1 MSLAS
6 LLFWLALMLV
16 LVVLNALFV
25 AAEYALVK
33 LRRTRVQE
41 LVDKGHRAARTVKY
55 LQDNIGTTIAG
66 TQLGITLMSLAL
78 GWVGENSIHELVKLV
93 FGMIPG
99 MSGFEPPAGLA
110 FGLSFVLLSML
121 HVILGEQVPK
131 SWSIR
136 IPEKTAL
143 FLAPAVRVWATVT
156 FPLIWVMNALAGVV
170 LRLLG
175 LKKAEEQEVHVHSA
189 DELEILIEA
198 SGKAGTLGKQESD
211 LLKRALELKEVTAKE
226 IMLPRARMDKISDSL
241 TLQEVLAV
249 VARTKHSKLP
259 VYRATEENII
269 GILNTRDLF
278 DWWHAA
284 QKTAAPS
291 GTPLGKDFRLSSFVR
306 QAHFV
311 PESLPAGALL
321 ELMRAKKIQMVIVV
335 DEFGGNAGLIT
346 LEDLVEQLVGE
357 IWDEYDTPT
366 PGIQKLAEARW
377 HLSGELTLLEVNK
390 ALGTDVTCSSCIT
403 IAGAVIESL
412 KRVPQVGDSVEIGGG
427 KFTVLEMNR
436 NAIAKLEA
444 VLLPP
449 PPPEPDTGWFGGTT
463 TD

>member
-1 MSLAS
+1 LSNQGARVLGVPISAAPDRKSGRPFQEANPMSLAS

-78 GWVGENSIHELVKLV
+78 GWVGESSIHELVKLV
-93 FGMIPG
+93 LGMIPG

-143 FLAPAVRVWATVT
+143 FLAPAVRVWAMVT

-170 LRLLG
+170 LRLFG
-175 LKKAEEQEVHVHSA
+175 LKQAEEQEVHVHSA

-198 SGKAGTLGKQESD
+198 SGKAGSLGKQESD

-226 IMLPRARMDKISDSL
+226 IMIPRARMDKISDSL

-249 VARTKHSKLP
+249 VSR
-259 VYRATEENII
+259 
-269 GILNTRDLF
+269 
-278 DWWHAA
+278 
-284 QKTAAPS
+284 
-291 GTPLGKDFRLSSFVR
+291 
-306 QAHFV
+306 
-311 PESLPAGALL
+311 
-321 ELMRAKKIQMVIVV
+321 
-335 DEFGGNAGLIT
+335 
-346 LEDLVEQLVGE
+346 
-357 IWDEYDTPT
+357 
-366 PGIQKLAEARW
+366 
-377 HLSGELTLLEVNK
+377 
-390 ALGTDVTCSSCIT
+390 
-403 IAGAVIESL
+403 
-412 KRVPQVGDSVEIGGG
+412 
-427 KFTVLEMNR
+427 
-436 NAIAKLEA
+436 
-444 VLLPP
+444 
-449 PPPEPDTGWFGGTT
+449 
-463 TD
+463 